1 MSEAKHTPG
10 PWRLE
15 ADPMHFDSLTTITGG
30 QRMNAKPHAWPAYP
44 LTVQVGGMA
53 SVKEAQANAA
63 LLAAAPELLE
73 ALVALLP
80 HVPGHMTNNLHGRPW
95 IEQARA
101 AIAKATAHKEGQ

>member
-1 MSEAKHTPG
+1 MSAAQPEVLPDDCPLCHGAGEVSISVDGTRDGTDYYGCPICISRERDEDIK
-10 PWRLE
+10 RLRALN
-15 ADPMHFDSLTTITGG
+15 AD
-30 QRMNAKPHAWPAYP
+30 
-44 LTVQVGGMA
+44 
-53 SVKEAQANAA
+53 
-63 LLAAAPELLE
+63 LLV